1 MSEDGIIITVDTDKV
16 KSILKFVT
24 GFAVFA
30 GIGVLYREDVIH
42 LGYSLKC
49 SAIDMR
55 LAKFASLGIYCALGT
70 MATSY
75 FEDVIDDSVNLT
87 TAFATIFEDQ
97 E

>member
-1 MSEDGIIITVDTDKV
+1 MKDDGIIITVDTDKV

-55 LAKFASLGIYCALGT
+55 LAKFASFGIYCALGT